1 MVAQRVRSI
10 RPVIAA
16 LLLAVPS
23 GAQPKAPPRSPSSED
38 LARQADVV
46 LVGTVRE
53 LKSEWNASRTQI
65 VTRVT
70 VAVDQYLKGG
80 TAGNSFTLF
89 VPGGEVGTVGEMY
102 SHMPVFRRNEDV
114 VVFAE
119 KDPQNHFR
127 VAGGRAGKLIV
138 KKDPATGSPLVAGR
152 QRLDDFVTSIRNT
165 VEHPQ
170 LDR

>member
-1 MVAQRVRSI
+1 VI
-10 RPVIAA
+10 RLFVAA
-16 LLLAVPS
+16 LLFALQA
-23 GAQPKAPPRSPSSED
+23 GAQPKAASRAPSSED

-70 VAVDQYLKGG
+70 VAVDQFLKGG
-80 TAGNSFTLF
+80 TTGASFTLF

-102 SHMPVFRRNEDV
+102 SHLPVFRRNEDV

-119 KDPQNHFR
+119 KDRQNHYR
-127 VAGGRAGKLIV
+127 VAGGRAGKLTV
-138 KKDPATGSPLVAGR
+138 RKDPATGTPLVAGR
-152 QRLDDFVTSIRNT
+152 QRLDEFVTSIRSA